1 MAQRRFILIDHSIRG
16 FGGHHY
22 EYAVHVLAAARD
34 AGFETILAVNRAFTA
49 DSGHVEPWKIVPV
62 YEHGF
67 WRNIASPPKHAIHKD
82 GWRRRYF
89 EWKLRFKH
97 GKYGQMLA
105 MIPLYRQ
112 YYTPRTIQAEAK
124 SKLQLVFMLLG
135 LLLIKWPYN
144 VLAST
149 VYLLRVILDPFE
161 EYLKRIG
168 AAIWHLIQ
176 MIFYPV
182 RIVRHLNLFER
193 IAKRSSTASEFSRDT
208 ADLFRR
214 IGFQKGDVV
223 FIPTLSD
230 HDLSSLQSF
239 LASEPA
245 AHQASWHLLFRR
257 DLLTTDDRKAGATL
271 PSNPSAVQ
279 TFQRFHQAANGT
291 DVRFYTD
298 TDRLTHEYNAMGT
311 SRFRTLPIPIN
322 PRLTEQLNR
331 HGAARPLRIVYC
343 GDARMEKGYHL
354 LPDLVRDLHRN
365 GHADDVVF
373 RIQSNFA
380 HARPQDGTI
389 EHLARTE
396 LQLYPARRVEVI
408 PTPLN
413 SEQYHE
419 LVASADILLV
429 LYDADNYYAR
439 SSGVLVEALAAGIP
453 VLTPAASWM
462 GQQIAEATYDYLSD
476 RIRQSKLV
484 AREQL
489 GNATPGGMTIKKPW
503 DATGV
508 FIRLRPPTDESPQVI
523 LDIEQ
528 RRSGATRVVASSML
542 HRVAGRA
549 DCLALFRLDAASD
562 EIQLRLT
569 TADRQTE
576 LPMRGLELAFTSDSP
591 ESLHGDAA
599 GRTYL
604 PGESISDHLKHLV
617 EHYEHYRD
625 TAQSFAR
632 IWNARHSAAR
642 LVQELVS

>member
-22 EYAVHVLAAARD
+22 EYAVHVLSAARD
-34 AGFETILAVNRAFTA
+34 AGFETILAVNRTFAA
-49 DSGHVEPWKIVPV
+49 DGGRDEPWKIVPV

-67 WRNIASPPKHAIHKD
+67 WRNIAPPPKNATNKD
-82 GWRRRYF
+82 NWRRRYF

-112 YYTPRTIQAEAK
+112 HYTPKTILAEAK
-124 SKLQLVFMLLG
+124 SKPQLVFMLLG
-135 LLLIKWPYN
+135 LFVIKWPYN
-144 VLAST
+144 VLAAT
-149 VYLLRVILDPFE
+149 MYLLRVILDPFE
-161 EYLKRIG
+161 AYLKRIG
-168 AAIWHLIQ
+168 AAIWHLVQ

-182 RIVRHLNLFER
+182 RIVRHLNLFEHLAR
-193 IAKRSSTASEFSRDT
+193 RPSSASEFARDT

-214 IGFQKGDVV
+214 IGFQKDDIV

-230 HDLSSLQSF
+230 HDLNSLRNF

-245 AHQASWHLLFRR
+245 SHQASWHLLFRR

-271 PSNPSAVQ
+271 PANPSAVR
-279 TFQRFHQAANGT
+279 TFRRFHQAANGT

-298 TDRLTHEYNAMGT
+298 TDRLTHEYNALGI

-331 HGAARPLRIVYC
+331 NGAARPLRIVYC
-343 GDARMEKGYHL
+343 GDARQEKGYHL

-408 PTPLN
+408 LTPLN
-413 SEQYHE
+413 VEQYHE

-462 GQQIAEATYDYLSD
+462 GQQLAEATYDYLTD

-484 AREQL
+484 AR
-489 GNATPGGMTIKKPW
+489 GRPGGASVRYVTIKRPRE
-503 DATGV
+503 ATGLFLQV
-508 FIRLRPPTDESPQVI
+508 RRPTDESPQVI
-523 LDIEQ
+523 LDVEQ
-528 RRSGATRVVASSML
+528 CRDGVVRTVESCML
-542 HRVAGRA
+542 HRVAGRD

-562 EIQLRLT
+562 EIHLRLT
-569 TADRQTE
+569 TPDRLTE
-576 LPMRGLELAFTSDSP
+576 LPMPGLELAFTGDAP

-604 PGESISDHLKHLV
+604 SGESVSDHLKHMV
-617 EHYEHYRD
+617 EHYEHYRE
-625 TAQSFAR
+625 TARHFAR